1 MVSHQS
7 PLDMKNVR
15 GCRDGVVKYEHSATQ
30 LAALYIPKR
39 VPTRLYILISL
50 DIINL
55 AANVTN
61 VKKLE

>member
-7 PLDMKNVR
+7 KLDMKNVR
-15 GCRDGVVKYEHSATQ
+15 GCRDGVLIYEYSATQ
-30 LAALYIPKR
+30 LAALYIPRR
-39 VPTRLYILISL
+39 VPTRLYISVSL

>member
-1 MVSHQS
+1 
-7 PLDMKNVR
+7 MKNVR
-15 GCRDGVVKYEHSATQ
+15 GCRDGVVIYEHSATQ